1 MRLLIGGLIVVGALA
16 LTLGI
21 IAAVVIAGANGGIP
35 VVSNVAASVSGTT
48 VKFSWQ
54 NPGLGSQDEY
64 QIVTSDG
71 GSSAQLA
78 NSFVVDATAGE
89 HVCITVTVNR
99 DGKLG
104 TPSGQK
110 CVDVGG

>member
-1 MRLLIGGLIVVGALA
+1 MRALVWGLVAVGVLALA
-16 LTLGI
+16 LGI
-21 IAAVVIAGANGGIP
+21 TAAYVIFGANSGIP
-35 VVSNVAASVSGTT
+35 TVSNIQAATTGKT

-54 NPGLGSQDEY
+54 NPGLQSQDAY
-64 QIVTSDG
+64 QILTSDG
-71 GSSAQLA
+71 QSSQQQAT
-78 NSFVVDATAGE
+78 SFVVDGTAGE

-104 TPSGQK
+104 TPSSQK